1 MENQNYQDIRIPP
14 IEVILEIA
22 ERYLYLKEKCDRLY
36 EKLTL
41 SSHAMEVLGCIDA
54 QSRERVLA
62 IYVDSK
68 NYLAECASKLIH
80 CKRILRFAIM
90 LSDELSDAEKKT
102 LLLRLKDHTIREI
115 AKALDVSDAAIV
127 MRIKRSG
134 VKLTGDPEVSEDFY
148 NCLSRLCQ
156 AGLEEKHERPK
167 SD

>member
-1 MENQNYQDIRIPP
+1 MENQNDKEIRIPP

-22 ERYLYLKEKCDRLY
+22 ERYLYMKEKCDRLY
-36 EKLTL
+36 EKLTI

-62 IYVDSK
+62 IYADSK
-68 NYLAECASKLIH
+68 AYLAAAASKLIY

-90 LSDELSDAEKKT
+90 RSNELSDAEKKT
-102 LLLRLKDHTIREI
+102 LLLRLKDRTIREI
-115 AKALDVSDAAIV
+115 AKTLEVSDAAIV

-134 VKLTGDPEVSEDFY
+134 VKLTGDPDGSEDFY

-156 AGLEEKHERPK
+156 ARLEEKHERPK